1 MSSLQTDLGDDGDD
15 HARLKMKNYI
25 CVAVVLDIKESITIS
40 EVPCIIIRTASIF
53 LILPV
58 NPTATPVTLP
68 QLEHLPHTTD
78 HMPLII
84 LTIHLITPNMNVCG
98 VLVYL
103 HHLGNHGP
111 HHVDRLLLAGA
122 ECLWISRR
130 FSQVLELSQ
139 LEQPLKMAECLHK
152 RNDTKM
158 VLLGSL
164 QQGDNLL
171 QYP

>member
-1 MSSLQTDLGDDGDD
+1 
-15 HARLKMKNYI
+15 MKNYI
-25 CVAVVLDIKESITIS
+25 CAAVVLDIKESITIS

-78 HMPLII
+78 HTPLII

-103 HHLGNHGP
+103 HDLGNHAP
-111 HHVDRLLLAGA
+111 HHVNCFLLAWA
-122 ECLWISRR
+122 ECLWV
-130 FSQVLELSQ
+130 SQLLPQGLELIQ
-139 LEQPLKMAECLHK
+139 LEHPLKMAECLHK
-152 RNDTKM
+152 RNHTKIAI
-158 VLLGSL
+158 LGSL
-164 QQGDNLL
+164 QKGYDLL